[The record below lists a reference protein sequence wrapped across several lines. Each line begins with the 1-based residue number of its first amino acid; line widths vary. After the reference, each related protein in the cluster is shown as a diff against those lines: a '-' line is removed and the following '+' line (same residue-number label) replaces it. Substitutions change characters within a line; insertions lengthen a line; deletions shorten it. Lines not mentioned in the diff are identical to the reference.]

1 MPPGNIDNLSKRLP
15 PGITLSNV
23 ATSLK
28 TKTQDSNYSDTY
40 SKNNRRT
47 MSLSNPIHVARM
59 LKPNMAK
66 CNSPRDSKKVI
77 FEQSWLGSN
86 TNCSECTNTFPNVRT
101 LRQHMNTV
109 HSSTTTDNKRVSM
122 GEKSK
127 TKSIPKSGPNCD
139 SLPKARVVIRRL
151 TTEDCVS
158 HLKPNTAQRVM
169 KQITSRS
176 QRGLPSISKKTTSVT
191 KGQLRR
197 ISSNYPGL
205 SIQKQPDS
213 RFSPAASKD
222 PLALTR
228 PKSRRKSV
236 PIPSSILGN
245 LMKNPTLSVS
255 VVK

>member
-1 MPPGNIDNLSKRLP
+1 
-15 PGITLSNV
+15 
-23 ATSLK
+23 
-28 TKTQDSNYSDTY
+28 
-40 SKNNRRT
+40 

-59 LKPNMAK
+59 LKPNMVK
-66 CNSPRDSKKVI
+66 RNSPRDSKKII

-86 TNCSECTNTFPNVRT
+86 TDCSECTKTFPNMRT
-101 LRQHMNTV
+101 LRHHMNTV
-109 HSSTTTDNKRVSM
+109 HSTTTDNKSMSM
-122 GEKSK
+122 GEKLK
-127 TKSIPKSGPNCD
+127 TKSIPKSGSNFD

-151 TTEDCVS
+151 TNEDCVS

-176 QRGLPSISKKTTSVT
+176 QRGLPTISKITNSVT
-191 KGQLRR
+191 KGQLRI

-205 SIQKQPDS
+205 SIQKQPNS
-213 RFSPAASKD
+213 RSSPAASKD

-228 PKSRRKSV
+228 SKSRRKSA